1 MITIESAKF
10 EMLEEPP
17 LPEWVMRVTV
27 KGSGFE
33 RRALPLVG
41 EVGDLSVQ
49 GIQLDPDGAGFVG
62 YLVTE
67 PADGD
72 PFRVGYPEGDLLET
86 GITYKRLVP

>member
-1 MITIESAKF
+1 MITIESATF

-33 RRALPLVG
+33 RRALPLFGKVG
-41 EVGDLSVQ
+41 SLAVQ
-49 GIQLDPDGAGFVG
+49 GIQIDPDETGFIG

-67 PADGD
+67 PAEGD
-72 PFRVGYPEGDLLET
+72 VLHVGYPEGDLLDT
-86 GITYKRLVP
+86 GIAYHRLVA